1 MNGSNGINRKAAV
14 ISAVSAVLVIGL
26 VVGLVFLLA
35 GDKKDNGAAQA
46 TAPGVPAGGIVS
58 AASTGTAGAS
68 GSSSDSATG
77 DSASFLIASGG
88 RIVARVTMNPIGPGD
103 HYLKVDFDP
112 EGEPD
117 SSGHECLSIYDP
129 IANHEYVLAEY
140 VAGRYYLHANAVNC
154 TYTITLE
161 QQF

>member
-68 GSSSDSATG
+68 GSSSHTGSSTSGSPTVAPGSSPASPGTSPSSAPTLSAAPMPIWLTTLSGSSSDSATG
-77 DSASFLIASGG
+77 DWLRS
-88 RIVARVTMNPIGPGD
+88 
-103 HYLKVDFDP
+103 
-112 EGEPD
+112 
-117 SSGHECLSIYDP
+117 
-129 IANHEYVLAEY
+129 
-140 VAGRYYLHANAVNC
+140 
-154 TYTITLE
+154 
-161 QQF
+161 